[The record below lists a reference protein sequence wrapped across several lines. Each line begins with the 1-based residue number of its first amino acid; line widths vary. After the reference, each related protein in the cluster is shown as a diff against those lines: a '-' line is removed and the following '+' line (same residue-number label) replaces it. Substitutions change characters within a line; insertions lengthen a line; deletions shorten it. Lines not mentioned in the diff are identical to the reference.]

1 MAAELGN
8 DIVNHIVGYLD
19 VQDALPLM
27 YAEISDIWTNAA
39 GHRVLPQISQCG
51 LTLETAYVNDGV
63 ETSDYEHL
71 DPVIQRMPEGEQVLP
86 KQCIIF
92 EPKAEHAFPRYT
104 YSRNHFKPSDAM
116 LRCPDGKVY
125 RWSLI
130 FDGTTRE
137 GNFMD
142 VPPTNYYTFGPNDRF
157 IIFRYF
163 HRKDVKREFPTKVF
177 YKTFQDQIEL
187 HCVSLHT
194 GMLALLQEKA

>member
-19 VQDALPLM
+19 AQDAVPLIF
-27 YAEISDIWTNAA
+27 AEISDIWTNAA
-39 GHRVLPQISQCG
+39 GRRAFPQIAQCS
-51 LTLETAYVNDGV
+51 LTLQTAYPNDGE

-71 DPVIQRMPEGEQVLP
+71 DPVIQHMPEGEQVLP

-92 EPKAEHAFPRYT
+92 EPKAEHAFRRYT
-104 YSRNHFKPSDAM
+104 YSRNHFKPSDAT
-116 LRCPDGKVY
+116 LRCHNGKVY

-142 VPPTNYYTFGPNDRF
+142 VPPTNYYTLGPNDRF

-163 HRKDVKREFPTKVF
+163 HRKDVMREFPTKVF
-177 YKTFQDQIEL
+177 YKTFQDQIKL

-194 GMLALLQEKA
+194 GLFALLQGKA